1 MQNFGKIKNVF
12 NNLLIE
18 GIIKKDVNSKAL
30 FKKYIKTI
38 KESEILK
45 TQFLVYNNIENKV
58 DTDSFSAN
66 VFVSEN
72 IKLLEK
78 YSASDILKEN
88 LKLVNILKESKN
100 KLVDE
105 YELSTLHESLC
116 DLMFTKRTPH
126 NIEKI
131 TQDIKK
137 VTNYITTNRV
147 KEVNES
153 IDLPLSMMTNIMVDN
168 YNEKYSKL
176 SGDDKEIL
184 KVLLDE
190 NFENK
195 KNVYS
200 KMVAECTELIEGLL
214 KEADEESTKKLVQ
227 VKNKILEE
235 NKVFTEEEFMTKL
248 SKLIELK
255 NNLKNN

>member
-18 GIIKKDVNSKAL
+18 GIVKKDDNSKGL

-45 TQFLVYNNIENKV
+45 TQFLVYNNIENRV
-58 DTDSFSAN
+58 DADSFSASI
-66 VFVSEN
+66 FVSEN

-78 YSASDILKEN
+78 YSASEILKEN
-88 LKLVNILKESKN
+88 LKLVNLLKESKN
-100 KLVDE
+100 KIVDE
-105 YELSTLHESLC
+105 YELSKLHESLS
-116 DLMFTKRTPH
+116 DLMSTKRTPH

-131 TQDIKK
+131 TQEIKN
-137 VTNYITTNRV
+137 VTNYITTNKV

-168 YNEKYSKL
+168 YNEKYGKL
-176 SGDDKEIL
+176 NETDKEIL
-184 KVLLDE
+184 KVLLDT

-195 KNVYS
+195 KNVYA
-200 KMVAECTELIEGLL
+200 KIVAECTELIEGLL
-214 KEADEESTKKLVQ
+214 KEADKESSEKLVQ
-227 VKNKILEE
+227 VKSKLLEE
-235 NKVFTEEEFMTKL
+235 NQVLVEEEFMSKL

-255 NNLKNN
+255 NNLKK